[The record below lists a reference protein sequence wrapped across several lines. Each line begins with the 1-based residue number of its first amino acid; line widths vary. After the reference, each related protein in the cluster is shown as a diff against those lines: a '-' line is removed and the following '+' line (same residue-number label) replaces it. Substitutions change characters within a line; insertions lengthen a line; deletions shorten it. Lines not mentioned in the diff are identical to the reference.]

1 MAHILVVEDDPLSM
15 ELNVHLVE
23 MEGHDVTRAIDGEE
37 TLAIVKE
44 SSFDLIL
51 LDIKLPG
58 INGIEVLAKLKVDP
72 VTADIPVIAVTAYAM
87 RGDRERF
94 LDAGCV
100 DYIPKPIDLAEFK
113 ETLAK
118 YVEKSVTPR

>member
-1 MAHILVVEDDPLSM
+1 MAHILIVEDDPMSM
-15 ELNVHLVE
+15 ELNVNLVE
-23 MEGHDVTRAIDGEE
+23 MEGHDVTQATNGEKIRAM
-37 TLAIVKE
+37 VKE

-58 INGIEVLAKLKVDP
+58 INGIGVLAKLQEDP
-72 VTADIPVIAVTAYAM
+72 ATSDIPVIAVTAYAM

-100 DYIPKPIDLAEFK
+100 DYIPKPIDLAEFR
-113 ETLAK
+113 EMLAK